1 MKRTYIYSHLPPS
14 FRSDSMLAGLCNI
27 CDEYGHSNY
36 DKLLS
41 LLSEIEQKVG
51 ASWKEE
57 KTKALKH
64 QRCFKTQFSKVAKK
78 HSPCLELCITHAFG
92 SCRES
97 HPNCCSD
104 VVALAKVDKA
114 AQDTINRLANTATK
128 QKEVMNSHALYASHL

>member
-1 MKRTYIYSHLPPS
+1 
-14 FRSDSMLAGLCNI
+14 MLAGLCNI

-64 QRCFKTQFSKVAKK
+64 QRCFKTQFSKVAEK

-128 QKEVMNSHALYASHL
+128 QKLEEELKKVMNSHALYASHL

>member
-1 MKRTYIYSHLPPS
+1 M
-14 FRSDSMLAGLCNI
+14 
-27 CDEYGHSNY
+27 
-36 DKLLS
+36 
-41 LLSEIEQKVG
+41 
-51 ASWKEE
+51 
-57 KTKALKH
+57 LKH
-64 QRCFKTQFSKVAKK
+64 QRFFKNQFSKVAEK
-78 HSPCLELCITHAFG
+78 HSSCLELCITHAFG